1 MNREILCEVVFAR
14 DITEKKKTEKELTEA
29 RIFAE
34 LATAI
39 AKEALSKAKDAVK
52 ATQQFLSNMSHEIRT
67 SMNAIIGFSKITP
80 KTDRSVKQRECLN
93 AIKING
99 DNLIVLIN
107 DIFDLAKVEAGKIT
121 FEEIPFRLAS
131 SISSILHLFETKI
144 QEKNLELL
152 IEYDKKIPEVLV
164 GDLVRLHQIILN
176 LVKNAVK
183 FTTRGTIRV
192 SADLLDEDDEKVKV
206 KFSISDTR
214 IGIQE
219 NKISNIFDNFQQ
231 TTTGT
236 SQLYGG
242 TGLGLVI
249 LNQLVEQQG
258 GTTNVESKVDEG
270 STFSFSLNFKKTRVE
285 AQDVN
290 ELMEIETEI
299 KNTKIL
305 VVEDIALNQFL
316 MKTMLDNFS
325 FEFDITANGKL
336 AIEKLKQKSYDI
348 ILIDLQ
354 MPEINGNETNEY
366 IRNVIHSTMPI
377 IALTANVTIVD
388 LAKCRAVGKNDY
400 IAKPMDERQLYN
412 KILSLVQTASM
423 LNIIEE
429 IENEEIIK
437 MKYIDL
443 KYLSNLTK
451 SNQKLMSEMIS
462 LYLEQTPPLIYSMK
476 QSLKNKDW
484 SLLQASVHK
493 MIPSFS
499 IMGISADYEHMAKK
513 IQEFA
518 STQEETDGISEM
530 VLKIENVCTQACQ
543 ELEVELLKIRNN
555 Q

>member
-1 MNREILCEVVFAR
+1 VFAR

-34 LATAI
+34 LATAS

-107 DIFDLAKVEAGKIT
+107 DIFDLAKVEAGKMN

-176 LVKNAVK
+176 LVKNAIK
-183 FTTRGTIRV
+183 FTIRGTIRV

-231 TTTGT
+231 TNTGT

-242 TGLGLVI
+242 IGLGLVI

-377 IALTANVTIVD
+377 IALTANVTIGD

-400 IAKPMDERQLYN
+400 IAKPMDERHLNN
-412 KILSLVQTASM
+412 KILSLV
-423 LNIIEE
+423 
-429 IENEEIIK
+429 
-437 MKYIDL
+437 
-443 KYLSNLTK
+443 
-451 SNQKLMSEMIS
+451 
-462 LYLEQTPPLIYSMK
+462 
-476 QSLKNKDW
+476 
-484 SLLQASVHK
+484 
-493 MIPSFS
+493 
-499 IMGISADYEHMAKK
+499 
-513 IQEFA
+513 
-518 STQEETDGISEM
+518 
-530 VLKIENVCTQACQ
+530 
-543 ELEVELLKIRNN
+543 
-555 Q
+555 

>member
-34 LATAI
+34 LATAS

-107 DIFDLAKVEAGKIT
+107 DIFDLAKVEAGKMN

-144 QEKNLELL
+144 QEKNLEFL

-176 LVKNAVK
+176 LVKNAIK
-183 FTTRGTIRV
+183 FTIRGTIRV

-231 TTTGT
+231 TNTGT

-242 TGLGLVI
+242 IGLGLVI

-377 IALTANVTIVD
+377 IALTANVTIGD

-400 IAKPMDERQLYN
+400 IGKPMDERHLNN
-412 KILSLVQTASM
+412 KILSLV
-423 LNIIEE
+423 
-429 IENEEIIK
+429 
-437 MKYIDL
+437 
-443 KYLSNLTK
+443 
-451 SNQKLMSEMIS
+451 
-462 LYLEQTPPLIYSMK
+462 
-476 QSLKNKDW
+476 
-484 SLLQASVHK
+484 
-493 MIPSFS
+493 
-499 IMGISADYEHMAKK
+499 
-513 IQEFA
+513 
-518 STQEETDGISEM
+518 
-530 VLKIENVCTQACQ
+530 
-543 ELEVELLKIRNN
+543 
-555 Q
+555 

>member
-1 MNREILCEVVFAR
+1 
-14 DITEKKKTEKELTEA
+14 
-29 RIFAE
+29 
-34 LATAI
+34 
-39 AKEALSKAKDAVK
+39 
-52 ATQQFLSNMSHEIRT
+52 
-67 SMNAIIGFSKITP
+67 
-80 KTDRSVKQRECLN
+80 
-93 AIKING
+93 
-99 DNLIVLIN
+99 
-107 DIFDLAKVEAGKIT
+107 
-121 FEEIPFRLAS
+121 
-131 SISSILHLFETKI
+131 LHFFETKI
-144 QEKNLELL
+144 QEKNLEFL

-176 LVKNAVK
+176 LVKNAIK
-183 FTTRGTIRV
+183 FTIRGTIRV

-231 TTTGT
+231 TNTGT

-242 TGLGLVI
+242 IGLGLVI

-377 IALTANVTIVD
+377 IALTANVTIGD

-400 IAKPMDERQLYN
+400 IGKPMDERHLNN
-412 KILSLVQTASM
+412 KILSLV
-423 LNIIEE
+423 
-429 IENEEIIK
+429 
-437 MKYIDL
+437 
-443 KYLSNLTK
+443 
-451 SNQKLMSEMIS
+451 
-462 LYLEQTPPLIYSMK
+462 
-476 QSLKNKDW
+476 
-484 SLLQASVHK
+484 
-493 MIPSFS
+493 
-499 IMGISADYEHMAKK
+499 
-513 IQEFA
+513 
-518 STQEETDGISEM
+518 
-530 VLKIENVCTQACQ
+530 
-543 ELEVELLKIRNN
+543 
-555 Q
+555 

>member
-1 MNREILCEVVFAR
+1 VFAR
-14 DITEKKKTEKELTEA
+14 DITEKKRTEKELTEA

-34 LATAI
+34 LATAS

-67 SMNAIIGFSKITP
+67 SMNAIIGFSKITL

-144 QEKNLELL
+144 QEKNLEFL

-242 TGLGLVI
+242 TGLGLDI
-249 LNQLVEQQG
+249 LNHLVEQQG

-290 ELMEIETEI
+290 EVMEIDTEI

-305 VVEDIALNQFL
+305 VVEDMEINQFL
-316 MKTMLDNFS
+316 MKTMLDNSS
-325 FEFDITANGKL
+325 FESDITANGKL

-348 ILIDLQ
+348 ILMVLQ
-354 MPEINGNETNEY
+354 MLEINGNETNEY
-366 IRNVIHSTMPI
+366 IRNVIHSTTPI
-377 IALTANVTIVD
+377 IALTANVTNVD

-499 IMGISADYEHMAKK
+499 IMGINADYEHMAKK